1 MRARTQL
8 TATAFVAVIA
18 QLLARGAVAA
28 AGDENDN
35 QAEFAMLCHLIRAAK
50 TGFKEMP
57 TKLSDSANSAFNSIQ
72 QIHILAGSN
81 DTKIAEDIKAAV
93 SEETKRPKLI
103 PHTSAGNA
111 AKAKINETYE
121 IAKKIKEKVDA
132 ENQKNKDAIEKANK
146 LLAEALTGDET
157 KQKDE
162 GDTGGYFASATDT
175 KMFGASPDV
184 NKNCG
189 GTGGGGGQGDN
200 AGVTLINDLLCLC
213 VIGPSST
220 NQKICAGTPNAVS
233 GSAVN
238 YGTPATTFKTHYS
251 ALIKK
256 CPPTS
261 SLLTPATLATTLM
274 TFTTYLGRHGKGAT
288 TVDANSPY
296 ILGLADSTTTGCTT
310 SSQQTC
316 VNYKHQLSGGQ
327 PKGIPWLNKMQQAVD
342 KAGEA
347 TPGVSTRADETALIQ
362 LNAAIWNQY
371 KNAFVAQ
378 TALVDPGNPS
388 PKLLDPKK
396 AEECKIHKPKKECEE
411 NNCKWD
417 GKTETDG
424 ECKPKAG

>member
-1 MRARTQL
+1 
-8 TATAFVAVIA
+8 
-18 QLLARGAVAA
+18 
-28 AGDENDN
+28 
-35 QAEFAMLCHLIRAAK
+35 
-50 TGFKEMP
+50 
-57 TKLSDSANSAFNSIQ
+57 
-72 QIHILAGSN
+72 
-81 DTKIAEDIKAAV
+81 
-93 SEETKRPKLI
+93 
-103 PHTSAGNA
+103 
-111 AKAKINETYE
+111 
-121 IAKKIKEKVDA
+121 
-132 ENQKNKDAIEKANK
+132 
-146 LLAEALTGDET
+146 
-157 KQKDE
+157 
-162 GDTGGYFASATDT
+162 
-175 KMFGASPDV
+175 MFGTGASV
-184 NKNCG
+184 NKNCD
-189 GTGGGGGQGDN
+189 GTGGGAGQGDN

-220 NQKICAGTPNAVS
+220 DQKICAGTANAVS

-296 ILGLADSTTTGCTT
+296 ILCLADSTTAGCTT

-316 VNYKHQLSGGQ
+316 VNYKHKLSGGQ

-362 LNAAIWNQY
+362 LNATIWNQY

-424 ECKPKAG
+424 ECKPKAGSEGTEKEGTASTGCAAHNDQTACEKMNEGKEKPVCAWKKGGEGDKDKDEFRCRNGSFLVSEKLALMAATSVSLV